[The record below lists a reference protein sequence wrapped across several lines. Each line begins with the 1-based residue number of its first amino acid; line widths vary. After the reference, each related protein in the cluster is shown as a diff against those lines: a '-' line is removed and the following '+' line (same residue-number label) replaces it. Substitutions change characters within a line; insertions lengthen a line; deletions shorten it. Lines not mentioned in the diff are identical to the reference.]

1 MFSSI
6 LALEAALDR
15 GDVSLQSLINYQ
27 KENHLPFR
35 WHPLGFIICKL
46 ITEGRFNARFHY
58 WPSHEGRPQDTG
70 CQIHDHTFRFSSWV
84 LAGEVQNIEYK
95 VDKSDKSGIA
105 YALYK
110 AEYVDEISILRKTKS
125 TICLSISS
133 CLNQTA
139 GSKYQME
146 AGCLH
151 ETKLIS
157 SEPAV
162 TVLITE
168 DILNQAP
175 TVVGP
180 LTGQAEY
187 EYVRSYVSESDI
199 EAIFGTSCY
208 QN

>member
-6 LALEAALDR
+6 SALEAALNR
-15 GDVSLQSLINYQ
+15 GDVSLQSLLNYQ

-46 ITEGRFNARFHY
+46 MTEGRFNARFHY
-58 WPSHEGRPQDTG
+58 WPPHEGRPQDTG

-95 VDKSDKSGIA
+95 NDKSGIT

-110 AEYVDEISILRKTKS
+110 TEYIDEVSILRKTES
-125 TICLSISS
+125 TICLSVSS
-133 CLNQTA
+133 YLNQIA
-139 GSKYQME
+139 GSKYEIE

-168 DILNQAP
+168 DMLNQAP

-180 LTGQAEY
+180 LTGQVEY
-187 EYVRSYVSESDI
+187 KYVRSLVKESDL
-199 EAIFGTSCY
+199 EAILESSF
-208 QN
+208 

>member
-6 LALEAALDR
+6 SALEVALNR
-15 GDVSLQSLINYQ
+15 GDVSLQSLFKYQ

-58 WPSHEGRPQDTG
+58 WPSHEGRPQDAG

-95 VDKSDKSGIA
+95 NDKSGIT

-110 AEYVDEISILRKTKS
+110 AEYIDEISILRKTES
-125 TICLSISS
+125 TICLSVSS
-133 CLNQTA
+133 HLNQAA

-180 LTGQAEY
+180 LTGNAEY
-187 EYVRSYVSESDI
+187 KYVRSFVTESDL
-199 EAIFGTSCY
+199 EAILASSCY
-208 QN
+208 YN